1 MLSLLDKFGITSNLV
16 LGNNTVP
23 RYYKLNNTWF
33 VPSSLPPSPTHLLL
47 SPKAIPPSG
56 KGPENGS
63 IPRKDS
69 KTAHKCP
76 GCLSQKPSSQPPPQS
91 LPDSSLTL
99 SCRPRLPR
107 DLKWGVHSLLFIHL
121 FTLKIFTDTTNFKN
135 PRICW
140 CTSFQANPLKLKTLI
155 YAKEKKDGASTS
167 KRIHFGSIS
176 LSWVPQ
182 RPCQMIHCRK
192 S

>member
-56 KGPENGS
+56 KGPENGT

-69 KTAHKCP
+69 KMAHKCP
-76 GCLSQKPSSQPPPQS
+76 GCLSQKPSSQ
-91 LPDSSLTL
+91 LPHRVCPTL
-99 SCRPRLPR
+99 
-107 DLKWGVHSLLFIHL
+107 HSLSLAVL
-121 FTLKIFTDTTNFKN
+121 D
-135 PRICW
+135 
-140 CTSFQANPLKLKTLI
+140 FQGT
-155 YAKEKKDGASTS
+155 
-167 KRIHFGSIS
+167 
-176 LSWVPQ
+176 
-182 RPCQMIHCRK
+182 
-192 S
+192 